1 MLQKLIK
8 SVKGMDTEFQEYASK
23 FESEIN
29 RGISTLSILSII
41 SQHRE
46 NGVHG
51 YQISKDLLEQTHEML
66 IIEEGTLYPILRKLE
81 DDRIIKSEREIEG
94 RKRKFYYLTTYGD
107 KIYNYLSG
115 FYSILTEAI
124 APLFDVSVHLK
135 QNKYIYCP
143 ACANKIDLQNFE
155 SKYCD
160 VCGHYIEKELNERGL
175 KNE

>member
-1 MLQKLIK
+1 
-8 SVKGMDTEFQEYASK
+8 MDTEFQEYASK

-41 SQHRE
+41 SQYGE
-46 NGVHG
+46 DGVYG
-51 YQISKDLLEQTHEML
+51 YQISKDLLEQTQEML

-81 DDRIIKSEREIEG
+81 GDRIIKSKRETEG
-94 RKRKFYYLTTYGD
+94 RKRKFYYVTVYGE

-115 FYSILTEAI
+115 FYSKLTEAI

-143 ACANKIDLQNFE
+143 ACANKMDIQNLEARF
-155 SKYCD
+155 CD
-160 VCGHYIEKELNERGL
+160 ICGHNIENELNERGL